1 MIGYNYGTVGLA
13 FIAAMQAE
21 RLCLNSNLKSELMIF
36 PKPDQVVM
44 VPKPYQT
51 VKKQNKTKTKQ
62 QQPATDSLCFSI
74 YDYPVIVNC
83 GDSGYFST
91 KRTTLQS
98 LLQSFRCF
106 SGLK

>member
-51 VKKQNKTKTKQ
+51 VKKQNKTEKQ
-62 QQPATDSLCFSI
+62 NS
-74 YDYPVIVNC
+74 NN
-83 GDSGYFST
+83 
-91 KRTTLQS
+91 LQLIHYVS
-98 LLQSFRCF
+98 AFTIIL
-106 SGLK
+106 